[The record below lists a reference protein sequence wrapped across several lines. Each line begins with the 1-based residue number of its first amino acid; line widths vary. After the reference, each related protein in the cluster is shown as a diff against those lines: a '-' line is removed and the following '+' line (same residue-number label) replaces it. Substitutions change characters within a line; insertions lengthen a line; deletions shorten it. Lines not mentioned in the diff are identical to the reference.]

1 MDTCNRPPG
10 ETRVPG
16 KSSPDVVRV
25 TPRRPIRVCLVAPS
39 LDILGGQAVQAVRLL
54 RGFGHVP
61 SVAVGFVPINPRI
74 PGLLGL
80 LQRVRYVRTAVTWLR
95 YVWTLVRRLAAYDV
109 VHVFAA
115 SYASFLLAPTPA
127 VLLAKWYGK
136 RVVLNYHSG
145 EAEDHLERWRRSAIP
160 VVRLADALVVPSGYL
175 VDVFARFGLH
185 ARVVANIVDLD
196 QFQFRARRPLRPVFL
211 SNRNFEAHYNVA
223 CVLRAFALIQ
233 NRYRDA
239 RLIVAG
245 DGSQRRRLQ
254 RLADELQ
261 LVNVA
266 FVGRVSPD
274 HMPSLYAAADV
285 YLNAPDIDNMP
296 GSILEAFASGLPV
309 VTTDAGGIPY
319 IVRHG
324 ETGLLV
330 PRGNHEGIAAA
341 AIRLL
346 QDASLSE
353 RLVGSAREECRRRY
367 TPEPVLR
374 EWVRVYRALVADGM
388 AGKAE
393 FTAQPARQL
402 ADASEMVE
410 NQARPLVPR

>member
-1 MDTCNRPPG
+1 MFGRSSASVEPG
-10 ETRVPG
+10 A
-16 KSSPDVVRV
+16 
-25 TPRRPIRVCLVAPS
+25 RRRLIRVCLVAPS
-39 LDILGGQAVQAVRLL
+39 LDILGGQAVQAARLQRGL
-54 RGFGHVP
+54 RHTP
-61 SVAVGFVPINPRI
+61 SVAVGFVPINPRL
-74 PGLLGL
+74 PGLLRL
-80 LQRVRYVRTAVTWLR
+80 LQRVRYVRTIVTSVR
-95 YVWTLVRRLAAYDV
+95 YVWSLLRCLDDYDV
-109 VHVFAA
+109 VHVFSA
-115 SYASFLLAPTPA
+115 SYFSFLLAPTPA
-127 VLLAKWYGK
+127 VLLARWYGK
-136 RVVLNYHSG
+136 RVILNYRSG
-145 EAEDHLERWRRSAIP
+145 EAKDHLQRWGRTAIP
-160 VVRLADALVVPSGYL
+160 VLRLADALVVPSGYL

-185 ARVVANIVDLD
+185 ARVIANIVDLD
-196 QFQFRARRPLRPVFL
+196 QFEFRARRPLRPVFL

-245 DGSQRRRLQ
+245 DGSQRRQLH

-261 LVNVA
+261 LENVA

-274 HMPSLYAAADV
+274 RMPSLYAAADV

-346 QDASLSE
+346 QDASLSK

-410 NQARPLVPR
+410 NQPRPLSLR

>member
-1 MDTCNRPPG
+1 MFGRSSASVEPG
-10 ETRVPG
+10 A
-16 KSSPDVVRV
+16 
-25 TPRRPIRVCLVAPS
+25 RRRLIRVCLVAPS
-39 LDILGGQAVQAVRLL
+39 LDILGGQAVQAARLQRGL
-54 RGFGHVP
+54 RHTP
-61 SVAVGFVPINPRI
+61 SVAVGFVPINPRL
-74 PGLLGL
+74 PGLLRL
-80 LQRVRYVRTAVTWLR
+80 LQRVRYVRTIVTSVR
-95 YVWTLVRRLAAYDV
+95 YVWSLLRCLDDYDV
-109 VHVFAA
+109 VHVFSA
-115 SYASFLLAPTPA
+115 SYFSFLLAPTPA
-127 VLLAKWYGK
+127 VLLARWYGK
-136 RVVLNYHSG
+136 RVILNYRSG
-145 EAEDHLERWRRSAIP
+145 EAKDHLQRWGRTAIP
-160 VVRLADALVVPSGYL
+160 VLRLADALVVPSGYL

-185 ARVVANIVDLD
+185 ARVIANIVDLD
-196 QFQFRARRPLRPVFL
+196 QFEFRARRPLRPVFL

-245 DGSQRRRLQ
+245 DGSQRRQLH

-261 LVNVA
+261 LENVA

-341 AIRLL
+341 AISLL

-367 TPEPVLR
+367 TPEPVLK
-374 EWVRVYRALVADGM
+374 EWVRVYRALVSDGM

>member
-1 MDTCNRPPG
+1 MAGSR
-10 ETRVPG
+10 
-16 KSSPDVVRV
+16 SSSAAPVAGG
-25 TPRRPIRVCLVAPS
+25 RPIRVCLVAPS
-39 LDILGGQAVQAVRLL
+39 VDILGGQAVQAVRLL
-54 RGFGHVP
+54 QGLRQVP
-61 SVAVGFVPINPRI
+61 AVAVGSVPINPRL

-80 LQRVRYVRTAVTWLR
+80 LQRVRYVRTAVTWPR
-95 YVWTLVRRLAAYDV
+95 YVWTLLRRLPAYDV

-115 SYASFLLAPTPA
+115 SYVSFLLAPTPA
-127 VLLAKWYGK
+127 ILLAKWCGK
-136 RVVLNYHSG
+136 RVVLHYHSG
-145 EAEDHLERWRRSAIP
+145 EAEDHLERWRWSAIP

-175 VDVFARFGLH
+175 VDVFARFGLR

-245 DGSQRRRLQ
+245 DGSQRRQLH

-261 LVNVA
+261 LENVA

-274 HMPSLYAAADV
+274 RMPSLYAAADV
-285 YLNAPDIDNMP
+285 YLNAPDLPNMP

-330 PRGNHEGIAAA
+330 PRGDDAGMAAA
-341 AIRLL
+341 ALRLL
-346 QDASLSE
+346 DDPVLVQ
-353 RLVGSAREECRRRY
+353 RLVASALEECRRKY
-367 TPEPVLR
+367 APDAVVA
-374 EWVRVYRALVADGM
+374 EWLSVYEGLVG
-388 AGKAE
+388 
-393 FTAQPARQL
+393 R
-402 ADASEMVE
+402 ADARVGERAPHDGEPQFSGASDVG
-410 NQARPLVPR
+410 RG